1 MKIVF
6 IASKTSA
13 LLNFRGQLMQDII
26 AKGHEVIA
34 IVPEDEADLE
44 FKKIG
49 VKKIIL
55 NFDKSSLSIIKT
67 FKYYLGLKKILKSL
81 KPDKVFSY
89 TIKPV
94 IFGSMAA
101 YKAKVKEIYSL
112 VCGLGYVYSVDTI
125 KIKFLRKWCNYFY
138 KKAFK
143 YNDKVIFQNIDDLN
157 ELVSKHFL
165 PQEKTALVNGSGVD
179 LNLFKKNKLPQ
190 NKSFIMISRVIK
202 EKGIREYFQAAKIIK
217 TKYPEAQFTFIGAYD
232 KSYKKDF
239 LEIKK
244 YIDDKIVKYVP
255 ESNEIAKYL
264 SENDVFVLPTYYR
277 EGIPKTL
284 LEATAM
290 ARPIITTY
298 TPGCKVAVIEGVNGY
313 FVRPRNVEDLVA
325 KMELMLNNKNLQK
338 MGNESYKICMQKFD
352 IKLVN
357 KDMMEIMKIN

>member
-101 YKAKVKEIYSL
+101 YKAKVKEIYS
-112 VCGLGYVYSVDTI
+112 
-125 KIKFLRKWCNYFY
+125 
-138 KKAFK
+138 
-143 YNDKVIFQNIDDLN
+143 
-157 ELVSKHFL
+157 
-165 PQEKTALVNGSGVD
+165 
-179 LNLFKKNKLPQ
+179 
-190 NKSFIMISRVIK
+190 
-202 EKGIREYFQAAKIIK
+202 
-217 TKYPEAQFTFIGAYD
+217 
-232 KSYKKDF
+232 
-239 LEIKK
+239 
-244 YIDDKIVKYVP
+244 
-255 ESNEIAKYL
+255 
-264 SENDVFVLPTYYR
+264 
-277 EGIPKTL
+277 
-284 LEATAM
+284 
-290 ARPIITTY
+290 
-298 TPGCKVAVIEGVNGY
+298 
-313 FVRPRNVEDLVA
+313 
-325 KMELMLNNKNLQK
+325 
-338 MGNESYKICMQKFD
+338 
-352 IKLVN
+352 
-357 KDMMEIMKIN
+357 